1 MMTNDQRIISNLER
15 KYMESLKNL
24 FFSDDFK
31 SELYRLENVV
41 SSNYNFIRDNY
52 EKKNKVDIAIERLI
66 RYFIYKKSN
75 INIVGIYPSPISC
88 DMAIETDD
96 CILNV
101 DSKTID
107 SVGNAS
113 DINYFHFE
121 RNQSSFKFTPY
132 GRQKGFGGI
141 PVITNLPAIDSYTRK
156 PVLTFFLKI
165 IYSDNGREFS
175 FYRKGNNI
183 SLTCLP
189 NGILSNLFPDNMI
202 FNFKTYTYFF
212 DKEFICSK
220 YDADKLGLK
229 FSDVDNFM
237 NELKAAGFGIDNFIG
252 CSEYRVGDINGR
264 PVLITKNR
272 GFVPVR
278 RIKGWYLEELFI
290 GHTARILYENLT
302 CRIDGN
308 GDSWYGH
315 ISDQI

>member
-15 KYMESLKNL
+15 KYMESLTNL
-24 FFSDDFK
+24 FFSDDFRG
-31 SELYRLENVV
+31 ELHRLEYVV
-41 SSNYNFIRDNY
+41 NNDYNFIRDNY

-121 RNQSSFKFTPY
+121 SNQSSFNFVSY
-132 GRQKGFGGI
+132 GKQRGFDGI
-141 PVITNLPAIDSYTRK
+141 PVITNLPEIDSYTGK
-156 PVLTFFLKI
+156 PILTFFLKI
-165 IYSDNGREFS
+165 IYSDNGRKFS
-175 FYRKGNNI
+175 FYNEENNI

-202 FNFKTYTYFF
+202 FNFKTYSYYP
-212 DKEFICSK
+212 DVKFICTK
-220 YDADKLGLK
+220 NLADDLGLK
-229 FSDVDNFM
+229 FSNKDSFID
-237 NELKAAGFGIDNFIG
+237 ELKVARFDIDNFIG
-252 CSEYRVGDINGR
+252 WSEYRVGDINGR
-264 PVLITKNR
+264 PVLIIENR
-272 GFVPVR
+272 GFVPVKR
-278 RIKGWYLEELFI
+278 LKGWYLEELRA

-302 CRIDGN
+302 YRIDGN

-315 ISDQI
+315 ISGQI

>member
-15 KYMESLKNL
+15 KYMESLTNL
-24 FFSDDFK
+24 FLSDDFRD
-31 SELYRLENVV
+31 ELHRLEYVV
-41 SSNYNFIRDNY
+41 NNDYNFIRDNY

-88 DMAIETDD
+88 DMAIETED

-121 RNQSSFKFTPY
+121 RNQSSFKHNPY
-132 GRQKGFGGI
+132 GKQEGFDGV
-141 PVITNLPAIDSYTRK
+141 PVITNLPAIDSYTGK

-175 FYRKGNNI
+175 FYKKGNNI

-202 FNFKTYTYFF
+202 FNFKTYTYTPYNYP
-212 DKEFICSK
+212 ICSK
-220 YDADKLGLK
+220 EYAESHGLK
-229 FSDVDNFM
+229 FASVDTFI
-237 NELKAAGFGIDNFIG
+237 NELRIACFEVPFN
-252 CSEYRVGDINGR
+252 EYTLGNINGR
-264 PVLITKNR
+264 PVIINENS

-278 RIKGWYLEELFI
+278 KKDGWYLQQI
-290 GHTARILYENLT
+290 QAGHTARILYENLT

-308 GDSWYGH
+308 GYSWYGH
-315 ISDQI
+315 ISGQI